1 MVDMRYNSQCI
12 LVFSST
18 TIIPKKRAHARFCVI
33 ETVFFNYLFV
43 TASFSNVIEHDIDV
57 MKNADYIID
66 MGPGGGKDGGRIVA
80 SGTIDKIK
88 NNNESIT
95 GRYL

>member
-33 ETVFFNYLFV
+33 ETVFLNYLFV
-43 TASFSNVIEHDIDV
+43 TAPFVNDKFIFLGF
-57 MKNADYIID
+57 N
-66 MGPGGGKDGGRIVA
+66 KDEVL
-80 SGTIDKIK
+80 
-88 NNNESIT
+88 E
-95 GRYL
+95 

>member
-1 MVDMRYNSQCI
+1 MRYNSQCI

-43 TASFSNVIEHDIDV
+43 TASFITFLFQ
-57 MKNADYIID
+57 D
-66 MGPGGGKDGGRIVA
+66 MIFENTFQNFVVLIYAVKTDFFRFMRSVFLL
-80 SGTIDKIK
+80 
-88 NNNESIT
+88 N
-95 GRYL
+95 

>member
-1 MVDMRYNSQCI
+1 MRYNSQCI

-43 TASFSNVIEHDIDV
+43 TASFKSDKHLHPIDLRHL
-57 MKNADYIID
+57 N
-66 MGPGGGKDGGRIVA
+66 
-80 SGTIDKIK
+80 
-88 NNNESIT
+88 
-95 GRYL
+95 

>member
-33 ETVFFNYLFV
+33 ETVFLNYLFV
-43 TASFSNVIEHDIDV
+43 TAPSILPFLIL
-57 MKNADYIID
+57 
-66 MGPGGGKDGGRIVA
+66 KDTSHIFARVGECV
-80 SGTIDKIK
+80 TKI
-88 NNNESIT
+88 T
-95 GRYL
+95 HL

>member
-33 ETVFFNYLFV
+33 ETVFLNYLFV
-43 TASFSNVIEHDIDV
+43 TAPSNISKLDKTNK
-57 MKNADYIID
+57 KNK
-66 MGPGGGKDGGRIVA
+66 PVCTQKIV
-80 SGTIDKIK
+80 
-88 NNNESIT
+88 
-95 GRYL
+95 

>member
-1 MVDMRYNSQCI
+1 MRYNSQCI

-43 TASFSNVIEHDIDV
+43 TASVN
-57 MKNADYIID
+57 KLTKKIICQFY
-66 MGPGGGKDGGRIVA
+66 MGLLYNRFPETNHPFLVRAFG
-80 SGTIDKIK
+80 
-88 NNNESIT
+88 
-95 GRYL
+95 